1 MKKLMTIILAAAIW
15 LGAQTTLRV
24 PTGAIAVHFGGRTS
38 VAADTTVNILGYF
51 PTIDGIGSNLFAG
64 EPEARNAFFTF
75 RSVPLK
81 PTVTPTTRFLSF
93 IGLAPAQGEGFYN
106 VYFQSNPNRDFSR
119 PDTFSE
125 GQLVASFRAR
135 SASVNLMPHV
145 SAVFNATLILDNS
158 SDFNFRGRTF
168 NLRNH
173 VNTLTIQALTEPFP
187 SFELGRDNVTL
198 GFAGVG
204 VAANSD

>member
-1 MKKLMTIILAAAIW
+1 M
-15 LGAQTTLRV
+15 
-24 PTGAIAVHFGGRTS
+24 
-38 VAADTTVNILGYF
+38 
-51 PTIDGIGSNLFAG
+51 
-64 EPEARNAFFTF
+64 
-75 RSVPLK
+75 
-81 PTVTPTTRFLSF
+81 
-93 IGLAPAQGEGFYN
+93 
-106 VYFQSNPNRDFSR
+106 
-119 PDTFSE
+119 
-125 GQLVASFRAR
+125 
-135 SASVNLMPHV
+135 NLMPHV